1 MVSSHRAISPS
12 HHDIFLQTA
21 SKIINIRTLQ
31 DHINPDI
38 AASLLF
44 LYALTGC
51 DTVSRQYGIG
61 KVMAMGKC
69 DKLKDHAIA
78 FLTPNQVH
86 DNVNKHGLE
95 VLYSCKP
102 GHSLDFE
109 RAARFSSKVAS
120 RSTYL
125 LPESLPPCDAV
136 RYHSY
141 RVYHQ
146 VPTWLGNDLD
156 STKWGW
162 LLHKSPNVERLK
174 PVKMRMDPV
183 PASLLKL
190 VKCNC
195 HGKCD
200 KNSCS
205 CYKNGLVCS
214 LACGHCKGITCNNAA
229 VNNEAEHLG
238 GHDKNILPW
247 H

>member
-31 DHINPDI
+31 DHINPDV

-120 RSTYL
+120 RSMYL
-125 LPESLPPCDAV
+125 PPESLPPTCDAV

-156 STKWGW
+156 PTKWGW

-174 PVKMRMDPV
+174 PVKMRMDPA
-183 PASLLKL
+183 PATLLKL

-238 GHDKNILPW
+238 GHDKN
-247 H
+247 

>member
-1 MVSSHRAISPS
+1 
-12 HHDIFLQTA
+12 
-21 SKIINIRTLQ
+21 
-31 DHINPDI
+31 
-38 AASLLF
+38 
-44 LYALTGC
+44 
-51 DTVSRQYGIG
+51 
-61 KVMAMGKC
+61 MAMGKC

-78 FLTPNQVH
+78 FLTPNQIH
-86 DNVNKHGLE
+86 DNVNKHGQASLE

-102 GHSLDFE
+102 EHSLDFE

-120 RSTYL
+120 RSMYL
-125 LPESLPPCDAV
+125 PPGSLPPTCDTA

-146 VPTWLGNDLD
+146 VQTWLGNDLYP
-156 STKWGW
+156 TKWGW
-162 LLHKSPNVERLK
+162 LLHKGQNVDRLK
-174 PVKMRMDPV
+174 PVKMRMDPA

-205 CYKNGLVCS
+205 CYKNGLLCS

-238 GHDKNILPW
+238 GHVD
-247 H
+247 